1 MRNGKKTEADNA
13 NQQAIA
19 QVDDRCCCV
28 AGVTVE
34 SPRLAYAMTRYGRK
48 QGNGGTQAWSSP
60 EPKVTSKA
68 ASHEAALLLSA
79 VLIQPHHNMPG
90 AQCNPGG
97 EVGIRTPSADV
108 SGPRPK
114 PGNPT

>member
-34 SPRLAYAMTRYGRK
+34 SPRLAYAMPGMAA
-48 QGNGGTQAWSSP
+48 N
-60 EPKVTSKA
+60 KVTAVHRLGRLPTQGRLESR
-68 ASHEAALLLSA
+68 LSRGGLFLGRG
-79 VLIQPHHNMPG
+79 LISF
-90 AQCNPGG
+90 AQ
-97 EVGIRTPSADV
+97 EML
-108 SGPRPK
+108 
-114 PGNPT
+114 